1 MMHQRRI
8 FLSTIGAGLGSLALP
23 VTASPQAAETGSPRV
38 VRATDV
44 KPMWVLG
51 IMLTVHTGSETTGGG
66 YAVTS
71 DYVLPGQG
79 VPMHVHT
86 REDEAIYVVDG
97 EVTITIGDLQQV
109 ARPGDVAHMPR
120 NVAHRFQN
128 TSDRPARIVLVF
140 TPGGIEGLFREVGK
154 PVSDP
159 SEHPPAITAADI
171 AAARN
176 AAERYGARWM

>member
-1 MMHQRRI
+1 MTSDRRM

-23 VTASPQAAETGSPRV
+23 ATASLQSAAPGAPRV
-38 VRATDV
+38 VRATDA

-71 DYVLPGQG
+71 DYVLPGHG
-79 VPMHVHT
+79 VPLHIHT

-109 ARPGDVAHMPR
+109 AQPGDVAHMPR
-120 NVAHRFQN
+120 NVPHRFQN
-128 TSDRPARIVLVF
+128 VGQKPVRMILVF
-140 TPGGIEGLFREVGK
+140 TPGGIEGLFRELGT
-154 PVSDP
+154 PVHDP
-159 SEHPPAITAADI
+159 HEQPPAITPADI
-171 AAARN
+171 AAARA
-176 AAERYGARWM
+176 AAERYGGRWI